1 MTRKQA
7 RDAAFK
13 LLYQMQI
20 QKEIPG
26 NILDIYYQQYK
37 SPPQAKEYI
46 DDIVTGVAKN
56 LKEIDDC
63 ISDLLEGWR
72 IERLSKIS
80 LSAIRLSV
88 YEIKYRSDIPGSV
101 SISEAVRLA
110 KNYEGDEAAS
120 FVNGVLASLI
130 KKNEGKG

>member
-37 SPPQAKEYI
+37 PAPGKEYI

-88 YEIKYRSDIPGSV
+88 YELNTGAIFR
-101 SISEAVRLA
+101 
-110 KNYEGDEAAS
+110 AACP
-120 FVNGVLASLI
+120 
-130 KKNEGKG
+130 